1 LAVAGFFGNTIHK
14 WAQVL
19 HPNGKPQYV
28 NFEEMMKENAAHG
41 GSSSR
46 FQHDVI
52 YFLHSSFVHSTASSM
67 RSFRRLR
74 FERYFTLELG
84 PNSFWCEEAL
94 GGANI
99 FLFQILQS
107 VSLYMRFEDIEAEL
121 DALFVQIKAD
131 SEASVKEPTL
141 PDDAP

>member
-1 LAVAGFFGNTIHK
+1 
-14 WAQVL
+14 
-19 HPNGKPQYV
+19 
-28 NFEEMMKENAAHG
+28 
-41 GSSSR
+41 
-46 FQHDVI
+46 
-52 YFLHSSFVHSTASSM
+52 M

-107 VSLYMRFEDIEAEL
+107 VSLYMRFDDIEAEL

-131 SEASVKEPTL
+131 TEASVKEPTL
-141 PDDAP
+141 PDGAP